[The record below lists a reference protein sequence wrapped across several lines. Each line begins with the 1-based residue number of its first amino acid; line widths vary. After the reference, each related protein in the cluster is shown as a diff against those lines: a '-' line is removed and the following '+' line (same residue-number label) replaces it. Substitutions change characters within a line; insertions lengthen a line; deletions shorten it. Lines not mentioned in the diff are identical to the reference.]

1 MALGMRECVI
11 ICAFPYM
18 VVPNGGF
25 IMENIIKS
33 DDLGVPLFQETLSWK
48 KRTAHVQLERH
59 PTNFKKSKSE
69 KSKSILFDFSIF
81 RNSKRSL
88 FTFQLFEIE
97 NDTVPLFDFLTFRN

>member
-48 KRTAHVQLERH
+48 KRTAHVQ
-59 PTNFKKSKSE
+59 FGKVKKSKSGTVSFSI
-69 KSKSILFDFSIF
+69 SKS
-81 RNSKRSL
+81 RKV
-88 FTFQLFEIE
+88 EK
-97 NDTVPLFDFLTFRN
+97 